1 MIGRGR
7 GRGAARGLGKG
18 AALRDHG
25 GVLENDSRTT
35 HGKALPHGRIPEGS
49 KSILLGE

>member
-25 GVLENDSRTT
+25 GVLKDDSRTSR
-35 HGKALPHGRIPEGS
+35 GKALPHGRIPKGS
-49 KSILLGE
+49 KSILLSE